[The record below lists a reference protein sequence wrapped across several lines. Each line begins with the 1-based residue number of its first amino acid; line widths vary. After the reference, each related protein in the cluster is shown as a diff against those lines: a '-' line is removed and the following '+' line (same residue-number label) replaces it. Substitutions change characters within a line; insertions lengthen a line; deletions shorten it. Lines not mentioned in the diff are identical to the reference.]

1 MPLRAVES
9 EAWPS
14 QFSKY
19 LNRLQCPLPPSTPPG
34 SVISWL
40 LGTAVRL
47 EFGEKPERFNKKQ
60 KVEDLNGKAGDG
72 FSGPEFEAGV
82 AALAEL
88 LKVLA
93 SMNLL
98 LQWLF
103 FKLFCI
109 IVICNQVPWHPDP
122 SVRLAGV
129 SRLAAARL
137 SKEALANPA
146 SVIPKG
152 PAYQFRESKPS
163 APVAEAAAVLRLLHI
178 QDLRVLQTQ
187 INEAIVAVQKVVVYL
202 SIITINTNLLCF

>member
-1 MPLRAVES
+1 MPLRAVDC

-14 QFSKY
+14 EFKKY
-19 LNRLQCPLPPSTPPG
+19 LDRLQCPLPPSTPPG

-93 SMNLL
+93 LMNLL
-98 LQWLF
+98 CSLTS
-103 FKLFCI
+103 
-109 IVICNQVPWHPDP
+109 NY
-122 SVRLAGV
+122 LAT
-129 SRLAAARL
+129 L
-137 SKEALANPA
+137 
-146 SVIPKG
+146 
-152 PAYQFRESKPS
+152 
-163 APVAEAAAVLRLLHI
+163 
-178 QDLRVLQTQ
+178 
-187 INEAIVAVQKVVVYL
+187 
-202 SIITINTNLLCF
+202 